1 MVDATTN
8 SAPPPPLARYGGMH
22 ILVYMYMYVLLSDD
36 YIHGM
41 ATCFKHL
48 QKMIIN
54 MSLNHMFIKNT
65 KH

>member
-36 YIHGM
+36 YIVWR
-41 ATCFKHL
+41 L
-48 QKMIIN
+48 V
-54 MSLNHMFIKNT
+54 LNIFRK
-65 KH
+65 

>member
-36 YIHGM
+36 YIVW
-41 ATCFKHL
+41 
-48 QKMIIN
+48 
-54 MSLNHMFIKNT
+54 
-65 KH
+65 